1 MLFAVPLRADGAQS
15 QIPIYPRSRSLPVP
29 VDLTS
34 IAERICNSQPVSY
47 PPDEVDGYVKISQT
61 IRI

>member
-34 IAERICNSQPVSY
+34 IAERICNSRL
-47 PPDEVDGYVKISQT
+47 IST
-61 IRI
+61 G